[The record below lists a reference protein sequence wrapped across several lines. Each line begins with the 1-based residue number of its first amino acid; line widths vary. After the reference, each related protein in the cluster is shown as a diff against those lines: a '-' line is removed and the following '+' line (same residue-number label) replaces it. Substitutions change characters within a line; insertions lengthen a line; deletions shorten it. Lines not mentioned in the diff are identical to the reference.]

1 MCQISAQAAAAS
13 SQAAQTAQKK
23 AYPQSMS
30 PGLLCQSGDSPR
42 PPASESS
49 WAGRTAESS
58 ASAYSESPS
67 SSDFASELPDPQS
80 D

>member
-13 SQAAQTAQKK
+13 AQSAQTTQRMT
-23 AYPQSMS
+23 YPQSVS
-30 PGLLCQSGDSPR
+30 PRLLCQSVDSPG

-49 WAGRTAESS
+49 WAGKTVESS
-58 ASAYSESPS
+58 ASACSESPS
-67 SSDFASELPDPQS
+67 SFDFASELPDPQS

>member
-13 SQAAQTAQKK
+13 VQAAQTARKK
-23 AYPQSMS
+23 AYPQSVS
-30 PGLLCQSGDSPR
+30 PGLLCRSEDSPG

-49 WAGRTAESS
+49 WVGRTAESF
-58 ASAYSESPS
+58 ASAYSENPS
-67 SSDFASELPDPQS
+67 SSDFASELLDPQS